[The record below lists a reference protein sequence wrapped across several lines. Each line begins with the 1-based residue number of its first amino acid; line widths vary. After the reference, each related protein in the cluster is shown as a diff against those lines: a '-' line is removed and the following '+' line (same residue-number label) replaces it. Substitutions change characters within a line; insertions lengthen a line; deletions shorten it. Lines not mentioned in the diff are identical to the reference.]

1 MKQNTLRAVA
11 LTALLSPLAA
21 LAGQPAEVEI
31 YDRTDGRLLPI
42 YWHAGQ
48 RHVAGEPGHEYEIR
62 VRNRTAGR
70 LLAVTSVDGVDVLS
84 GRAASFGE
92 GGYVMDPRGRLSV
105 DGWRKDMDQVAA
117 FYFTSLPDSYAA
129 RTGRPDNVGVI
140 GVALFRENIPYRDEA
155 IGQSLPRSAAEPF
168 DRPSE
173 TTASGERASQP
184 APVPP
189 PRAERESD
197 GAGLGRLAK
206 EGRLGTGHGQR
217 IDSGAY
223 WTSFE
228 RASATPDAVIRIYY
242 DSHRNLVAQG
252 IIPRPKYRY
261 AQQVPEPF
269 PGGFVPDP

>member
-1 MKQNTLRAVA
+1 MKQNTLAAVT
-11 LTALLSPLAA
+11 LTALLSPLSA

-42 YWHAGQ
+42 YWHAGE
-48 RHVAGEPGHEYEIR
+48 RHIAGEPGHEYEIR
-62 VRNRTAGR
+62 VRNRTGGR

-84 GRAASFGE
+84 GRTASFNQ
-92 GGYVMDPRGRLSV
+92 GGYVLDPRGQLSV
-105 DGWRKDMDQVAA
+105 DGWRKNMGEVAA

-140 GVALFRENIPYRDEA
+140 GVALFREKAYYHEDPIA
-155 IGQSLPRSAAEPF
+155 QSAPPSAAEPY
-168 DRPSE
+168 DPPSD
-173 TTASGERASQP
+173 TTVAGNRP
-184 APVPP
+184 APASP

-197 GAGLGRLAK
+197 SARVGELAK

-217 IDSGAY
+217 LDSGAY
-223 WTSFE
+223 YTSFE
-228 RASATPDAVIRIYY
+228 RAHSTPDGVIRIYY

-252 IIPRPKYRY
+252 IIPRPRYRY
-261 AQQVPEPF
+261 AQQTPDAF

>member
-1 MKQNTLRAVA
+1 MKQNTLPAVA

-31 YDRTDGRLLPI
+31 YDRTDGRSLPV
-42 YWHAGQ
+42 YWHAGE
-48 RHVAGEPGHEYEIR
+48 RHIAGEPGHEYEIR
-62 VRNRTAGR
+62 VRNRTGER

-84 GRAASFGE
+84 GRTASFNQ
-92 GGYVMDPRGRLSV
+92 GGYVLDPRGRLSV
-105 DGWRKDMDQVAA
+105 DGWRKNMDEVAA
-117 FYFTSLPDSYAA
+117 FYFTSLPDSYAV

-140 GVALFRENIPYRDEA
+140 GVALFRERVVYLEEA
-155 IGQSLPRSAAEPF
+155 VGQSVPSGAAEPR

-173 TTASGERASQP
+173 TTAAADRA
-184 APVPP
+184 APKAS
-189 PRAERESD
+189 PRAERELDRSD
-197 GAGLGRLAK
+197 GGRLAK
-206 EGRLGTGHGQR
+206 ESRLGTGHGHR

-223 WTSFE
+223 YTSFE
-228 RASATPDAVIRIYY
+228 PASSSPDGVIRIYY